1 MPMPA
6 KDKIVD
12 RLLEQLDLA
21 AGLRELAADEADTAA
36 GRRHLRT
43 WQAERLA
50 QTHADLIANP
60 RFRDTALFFLTDLYG
75 PEDLS
80 RHEADVRRILPIMTR
95 VLPVAGL
102 ETVADAVELNTL
114 SETLD
119 AAMVSALGKEVAR
132 LDESAYGRAYRAV
145 GRRPERQRQID
156 LIEHLGRSLDL
167 LTQQPFVGKAL
178 SMMRK
183 PAKLAG
189 LGELQHFLE
198 RGYAAFRK
206 MGGADEFLQ
215 IVTTRERAMLEALFA
230 GKDDLLTQPFHSESN

>member
-1 MPMPA
+1 MPA
-6 KDKIVD
+6 KNKIVD

-21 AGLRELAADEADTAA
+21 ARLRESAADEPDAEA
-36 GRRHLRT
+36 GRQCLRA
-43 WQAERLA
+43 WQAQRLTR
-50 QTHADLIANP
+50 THADLLANP
-60 RFRDTALFFLTDLYG
+60 RFRETALFFLTDLYG

-80 RHEADVRRILPIMTR
+80 RHESDVRRILPIMTR

-119 AAMVSALGKEVAR
+119 AAMVSALGSEVAR
-132 LDESAYGRAYRAV
+132 LDEAAYGLAYRAV
-145 GRRPERQRQID
+145 GRRPERERQID
-156 LIEHLGRSLDL
+156 LIEHLGRSLDH

-198 RGYAAFRK
+198 RGYTAFRK

-215 IVTTRERAMLEALFA
+215 IVMSKERALLEALFA
-230 GKDDLLTQPFHSESN
+230 GDDNPLKSPCQSKSA